1 MSILQIAWKSLRQ
14 RWVASSLTAVSIA
27 LGVAL
32 LVGVLI
38 TLGII
43 TRLFQETGAG
53 YDLLIGARGSETQ
66 LVLSSVYRVEKPI
79 ENLPY
84 RYYRQLQEDPRV
96 DAVVPLAI
104 GDDTDKG
111 QFPIVGTT
119 TRYFT
124 LPAANRSG
132 RPVEFRLRGRAMT
145 GPWDAVIGAEVA
157 RVNGWDLGSTFQL
170 IHAGQ
175 TDHVHEEKFTVTG
188 VLEPT
193 GTPNDRTAFVALSG
207 FLSLADHL
215 KPIEEAIEY
224 EAQFFNETEEETRD
238 RYAAKIATL
247 SKHGSHYHGELPD
260 LMKEVTALL
269 VTTKAGEGEDSLTGQ
284 MRAIHLRT
292 EINSSQKALAVA
304 PTGVMANLTR
314 RIVGPADLIAK
325 WVGGII
331 TVVTAIGVFVS
342 IYNSM
347 ADRRREIGIMRAL
360 GARRTTVMG
369 VILAESTLLCLL
381 GGALGLLLGHG
392 LVFIVAPI
400 LLDRTGILIN
410 PLAFEATELLVFP
423 ILLGLGILVGLL
435 PGLTAYRTDV
445 ASALEP

>member
-157 RVNGWDLGSTFQL
+157 RVNGWDLASTFQL
-170 IHAGQ
+170 IHSGQ